1 MKPFRFKLKTV
12 LEVRAN
18 EEAQAGEVYAQA
30 QAHLEEAL
38 SFKRAVEEA
47 VEGNLKACQQAFA
60 GQAATGTL
68 AHLQTALRELR
79 GQLSQLEPVVAERQ
93 TETDAKWQ
101 ELLTARR
108 RREALEK
115 MRDEQQAAHDRELAR
130 TEQQSIDEMV
140 LLREAGGFARKW

>member
-30 QAHLEEAL
+30 QAYLEEAM
-38 SFKRAVEEA
+38 SHQQAVEEA
-47 VEGNLKACQQAFA
+47 IEGNLTACKQAFS

-93 TETDAKWQ
+93 IEADAKWQ

-115 MRDEQQAAHDRELAR
+115 MRDQQQAAHDRELAR
-130 TEQQSIDEMV
+130 TEQQAIDEMV
-140 LLREAGGFARKW
+140 LLREAGGFAAKL

>member
-18 EEAQAGEVYAQA
+18 EETQAGQVYAQA
-30 QAHLEEAL
+30 SAHLEEAL
-38 SFKRAVEEA
+38 SHQQAVEEA
-47 VEGNLKACQQAFA
+47 IEGNLTACQQAFA
-60 GQAATGTL
+60 GQVTIGTL

-93 TETDAKWQ
+93 AEANAIRL
-101 ELLTARR
+101 ELLSSRR

-115 MRDEQQAAHDRELAR
+115 IRDEQQSAHDRELAR
-130 TEQQSIDEMV
+130 TEQQAIDEMV
-140 LLREAGGFARKW
+140 LLREAGGFAQKC